1 MRMVRRIAVYGKGGI
16 GKSTV
21 SSNLTAA
28 LSDMGI
34 RVMQIGC
41 DPKHDSTRG
50 LMGGREQTTVLDYLK
65 SVPPSER
72 VLTGVVSEGYKGCL
86 CVEAGG
92 PEPGIGC
99 AGRGIISAFDLLNE
113 LGADSVGTDM
123 VLYDV
128 LGDVVCGGF
137 AVPMRNGYA
146 DTVYIVTSGEFM
158 SIYAANNILRGTSN
172 YDPDRI
178 GGIIFNS
185 RGDPAED
192 DRVRRFSEAV
202 GVPVVAKIGRSE
214 IFMEAEKQG
223 RTVVEAFPDSEVAGT
238 FRELAKCVAGE
249 KRYTAH
255 FLEEHELEMLILG
268 RASNSNSVQE
278 TKVVHDAPKKRLP
291 YSSRNFSFG
300 EPLGGCAFSGASA
313 TCSSVR
319 GLSVILHS
327 TRNCAHFTVQL
338 AGLSTIGFI
347 KNNRRTIPSYL
358 DLDIVSTDMK
368 ESDMVF
374 GGNRVLKDTLEAR
387 IAAGAKDIVVITGCA
402 PGIMGDDVAE
412 ICSTAESEH
421 PGVSVLLL
429 AEDGNATGDYMQ
441 GVIDAA
447 VGMLGK
453 FSVRGK
459 TVPDTVN
466 LVGCKTMATEVMN
479 EIELITG
486 LMKEIGIGVNCVL
499 PGVSDMESVRN
510 APNAAANLRMNTD
523 KFSEKICNFLEDEY
537 GMETLPVP
545 VRGGLAGTREWIGCV
560 ASFFH
565 KEKEAEELLAR
576 MEKKFGGMF
585 SGHRSLLGGKRAV
598 ILSMTRDVS
607 WILEAMS
614 VCGVELEAGYVFNR
628 PDYSR
633 DLDASL
639 LPEGFEIIS
648 QKDIPRVLES
658 IRASSPDILM
668 TMVPFDVGPLVFQ
681 ARIPITAGIDPFAG
695 KALMDSIA
703 RSMLAPGREG
713 WRKDVAGE

>member
-1 MRMVRRIAVYGKGGI
+1 MHMTRRIAVYGKGGI

-28 LSDMGI
+28 LSDMGV

-65 SVPPSER
+65 TVPPSER
-72 VLTGVVSEGYKGCL
+72 VLSGVVSEGYKGCL

-113 LGADSVGTDM
+113 LGADTAETDM

-192 DRVRRFSEAV
+192 DRVRRFAEAV
-202 GVPVVAKIGRSE
+202 GIPVVAKIGRSE

-223 RTVVEAFPDSEVAGT
+223 RTVVEAFPDSDVADT
-238 FRELAKCVAGE
+238 FRNLAKYVVGE
-249 KRYTAH
+249 KRYTAR
-255 FLEEHELEMLILG
+255 FLGEHDLEKLILG
-268 RASNSNSVQE
+268 RASTAVSAPSPVSVSA
-278 TKVVHDAPKKRLP
+278 VPRKKFP

-313 TCSSVR
+313 TCTSVK
-319 GLSVILHS
+319 GLSVVLHS

-338 AGLSTIGFI
+338 AGLSTIGYI

-358 DLDIVSTDMK
+358 DPDVVSTDMR

-374 GGNRVLKDTLEAR
+374 GGNTVLREAIEAR
-387 IAAGAKDIVVITGCA
+387 IADGAKDIVVITGCA
-402 PGIMGDDVAE
+402 PGIMGDDTAE
-412 ICSTAESEH
+412 ICRRAEAEH
-421 PGVSVLLL
+421 PGVSILLL

-447 VGMLGK
+447 VGMVGK
-453 FSVRGK
+453 FSRKGD
-459 TVPDTVN
+459 TVPCSVN

-479 EIELITG
+479 EIETITG
-486 LMKEIGIGVNCVL
+486 ILSEIGISVNCIL
-499 PGVSDMESVRN
+499 PGISSVDDIRN
-510 APNAAANLRMNTD
+510 VPNAAVNLRMNTD
-523 KFSEKICNFLEDEY
+523 KFAEKICTFLSDEY
-537 GMETLPVP
+537 GMKTLPVP
-545 VRGGLAGTREWIGCV
+545 VRGGIAGTREWVRCA

-576 MEKKFGGMF
+576 MEKRFAGMF
-585 SGHRSLLGGKRAV
+585 SGARSLLGGKRAV
-598 ILSMTRDVS
+598 IISLTRDVA
-607 WILEAMS
+607 WILESMEA
-614 VCGVELEAGYVFNR
+614 CGIELAGGYVFNR
-628 PDYSR
+628 PDYTR

-639 LPEGFEIIS
+639 LPEGFEVIS
-648 QKDIPRVLES
+648 QKDMPRVLES
-658 IRASSPDILM
+658 VRAASPDILM
-668 TMVPFDVGPLVFQ
+668 SMAPLDAGPSVFQ
-681 ARIPITAGIDPFAG
+681 ARIPITAGIDPYAG
-695 KALMDSIA
+695 KALIDSIA
-703 RSMLAPGREG
+703 RGMLAPDCEG
-713 WRKDVAGE
+713 WRKDVA